1 MPEEI
6 VTDSAPAGTSE
17 TPAAAAPAPAPAA
30 PTETTATPEAKG
42 PEDWAAARTR
52 IANGDEKVLQRLNRY
67 STQDEF
73 IKAGLEAQNKI
84 GAIKT
89 RAPLTKDS
97 TPEEVSAYRKAND
110 IPEAPAD
117 YKIAMP
123 DGLVLGE
130 QDKVVAGKFQEIAH
144 KHNLPT
150 AAVNEIIA
158 GQMKIQNEM
167 IAEQQAADNLGLQE
181 AQAALGS
188 PEVWGSEVKL
198 NLNLINGM
206 LDSAPAGVKDQLLG
220 ARLADGSLLGNNVD
234 TLKWLS
240 TMARELNPYATVT
253 PGGNGNSQTID
264 TEMAELQK
272 LMGDRKSDYWVGPLA
287 AAKQERFRALA
298 TAQEA
303 GGRRK

>member
-6 VTDSAPAGTSE
+6 VADTATAVTSE
-17 TPAAAAPAPAPAA
+17 ATTAAPIKTAA
-30 PTETTATPEAKG
+30 VAEPSTEVKG

-52 IANGDEKVLQRLNRY
+52 IANGDDKVLQRLNRY

-84 GAIKT
+84 GAIKV

-97 TPEEVSAYRKAND
+97 TPEEISSYRKAND
-110 IPEAPAD
+110 IPEAARD
-117 YKIAMP
+117 YKISMP

-130 QDKVVAGKFQEIAH
+130 QDKEIAGKFLEIAH
-144 KHNLPT
+144 KHNIPT
-150 AAVNEIIA
+150 AVANDIIA
-158 GQMKIQNEM
+158 GQMKIQAEM
-167 IAEQQAADNLGLQE
+167 LAAQQATDNLGLQE
-181 AQAALGS
+181 AQSSLAS

-206 LDSAPAGVKDQLLG
+206 LDLAPAGVKGQLLG

-240 TMARELNPYATVT
+240 TLAREMNPYATVT
-253 PGGNGNSQTID
+253 PSGSGNAQAVD
-264 TEMAELQK
+264 EEMADLQK
-272 LMGDRKSDYWVGPLA
+272 LMGDRKSDYWVGPHA
-287 AAKQERFRALA
+287 ATKQARFRALA